1 MAIYFFIQKMAIHA
15 QLKVSQKRA
24 DYGIC
29 KNNVLV
35 TPRQIRDDLK
45 LEKRKS
51 LKVLKLIL
59 R

>member
-1 MAIYFFIQKMAIHA
+1 MAIYFFIQKMVIHA
-15 QLKVSQKRA
+15 QLKASQKRA

-45 LEKRKS
+45 LERE
-51 LKVLKLIL
+51 KV
-59 R
+59 